1 MKRVLKI
8 GASILLVLI
17 LISGV
22 FLYYFSRGLNDDI
35 TLSGIDITDVN
46 DGVYAGRYEG
56 GRWSNELNITVADNK
71 ITDIEVVEDI
81 MLSQDE
87 VRNTLFDRVIESQ
100 NTKVDTVSQATVTS
114 RAYLKSIENALN
126 EN

>member
-8 GASILLVLI
+8 GASVLLVLI
-17 LISGV
+17 LISGI

-46 DGVYAGRYEG
+46 DGVYSGKYEG
-56 GRWSNELNITVADNK
+56 GRWSNELSITVSDNK
-71 ITDIEVVEDI
+71 ITDIEVVDDI

-100 NTKVDTVSQATVTS
+100 NTKVDTVSQATVSS
-114 RAYLKSIENALN
+114 RAYLKSIENALK